1 MKGNF
6 ESLAVMLGKSPVK
19 PKEISEEAQKIHFYK
34 KTLKKTPDEIA
45 HLKEELENI
54 KQGRYS
60 TKWRN
65 RRWIILLSIN
75 LLFPLSFWLDIQLFE
90 GSMIASR
97 VFGFHMAD
105 IYSATQVGLAYHN
118 FYINLLI
125 GTITVLIFWAI
136 LGGRSFCSWACPYH
150 FLAEIAEKLYLKIT
164 KKSWSSSCSFHRST
178 RTIFFFLFIAL
189 AIFTGYGVFMAIN
202 PVGIVSRALIYGV
215 GWTMVWVFILF
226 LFEVFF
232 VRRAWCRYV
241 CPMGLTYG
249 LIGSLSPTQITYHL
263 ADCQHEAAC
272 HHVCEVPHV
281 LECVKKGRS
290 RNVTM
295 DIGTDC
301 TLCGACVDICPTGS
315 LRFEI
320 KGLSKLL

>member
-6 ESLAVMLGKSPVK
+6 KSLAIMLGKK
-19 PKEISEEAQKIHFYK
+19 PIKPEKISEQAQAIHCQKKAQK
-34 KTLKKTPDEIA
+34 KTKADIQ
-45 HLKEELENI
+45 HLREELQNI
-54 KQGRYS
+54 KRGQYS
-60 TKWRN
+60 KKWRN
-65 RRWIILLSIN
+65 RRWWVLLGIN
-75 LLFPLSFWLDIQLFE
+75 LMFPLSFWLDIQLFE

-105 IYSATQVGLAYHN
+105 PYSALQVGLAYHS
-118 FYINLLI
+118 FYINLII
-125 GTITVLIFWAI
+125 GMVTVMIFWVI
-136 LGGRSFCSWACPYH
+136 FGGRSFCSWACPYH
-150 FLAEIAEKLYLKIT
+150 FLAEIAEKLHLKIT
-164 KKSWSSSCSFHRST
+164 NKSWSCSCVFHRST
-178 RTIFFFLFIAL
+178 RTVFFFLFIGL
-189 AIFTGYGVFMAIN
+189 AVITGYGVFMAIN
-202 PVGIVSRALIYGV
+202 PVGIVSRALIYGA
-215 GWTMVWVFILF
+215 GWAMLWVLILF

-232 VRRAWCRYV
+232 IRRAWCRYV

-249 LIGSLSPTQITYHL
+249 FIGAMSPVQVTYHL
-263 ADCQHEAAC
+263 VDCQHETAC

-290 RNVTM
+290 SDMTV

-301 TLCGACVDICPTGS
+301 TLCGACVDVCPTDS